1 VNVGL
6 KYQFL
11 KKRATLHIFCND
23 IFQTAVIN
31 PRIHYKNQNMKMNF
45 SCYRTFGVS
54 FIYNFGGYKTKEHD
68 DVDTSRFKKD

>member
-1 VNVGL
+1 M
-6 KYQFL
+6 
-11 KKRATLHIFCND
+11 D
-23 IFQTAVIN
+23 
-31 PRIHYKNQNMKMNF
+31 F